1 VARKKSNGGISPKRE
16 QDDEAENDKNRIDNI
31 IGELGKTGKQGGQWA
46 PPQVTSRKKPK
57 GNETTGWRS
66 F

>member
-1 VARKKSNGGISPKRE
+1 MARKKTDAGISPKRE

>member
-1 VARKKSNGGISPKRE
+1 MARKKSNGGISPKRE